1 MFSNLVNVVQRSP
14 NYSTRGEH
22 AVERITVHHTAGI
35 ASVEGLLYMFSR
47 PERNASATYVI
58 GNDGRIGGCVDE
70 EYRPWT
76 SNSKDND
83 QRAITIE
90 VSNNVNGEPWSVGTP
105 AWNSLIK
112 LCVDVCVRYG
122 IRLWWD
128 PDSRT
133 GTLTAHRWYAATA
146 CPGDWMYARFPT
158 IISEVNRT
166 VDGLYQLV
174 AQLQQQIEG
183 LTKKVDALEI
193 ISKAQTEQLKPIV
206 KAILPVYK
214 TIKNMPAEYQPI
226 IEKLVEDGS
235 LKGTGKSL
243 DVSELMAR
251 IFVILDREGV
261 LK

>member
-1 MFSNLVNVVQRSP
+1 MFSNLVDVVQRSP

-70 EYRPWT
+70 EWRPWT

-90 VSNNVNGEPWSVGTP
+90 VSNDVNGEPWSVGTP
-105 AWNSLIK
+105 AWNSLIR

-133 GTLTAHRWYAATA
+133 GSLTAHRWYAATA
-146 CPGDWMYARFPT
+146 CPGDWMYDRFPI

-166 VDGLYQLV
+166 VDGLYQMV
-174 AQLQQQIEG
+174 AQLQQQIED
-183 LTKKVDALEI
+183 LTKRVDALEI
-193 ISKAQTEQLKPIV
+193 VQKAQTEQLKPIV

-214 TIKNMPAEYQPI
+214 SVKNMPAEYQPI
-226 IEKLVEDGS
+226 VEKLVEDGS

-251 IFVILDREGV
+251 IFVILNREGV
-261 LK
+261 L

>member
-1 MFSNLVNVVQRSP
+1 MFSSLVNVVQRSP

-22 AVERITVHHTAGI
+22 TVERITVHHTAGI
-35 ASVEGLLYMFSR
+35 ATVEGLLDMFER
-47 PERNASATYVI
+47 PERVASASYVI

-70 EYRPWT
+70 EWRPWT
-76 SNSKDND
+76 SNSEDND

-90 VSNNVNGEPWSVGTP
+90 VSNDVNGEPWSVGTP
-105 AWNSLIK
+105 AWNSLIR

-133 GTLTAHRWYAATA
+133 GSLTAHRWYAATA
-146 CPGDWMYARFPT
+146 CPGDWMYDRFPI

-174 AQLQQQIEG
+174 AQLQQQIED
-183 LTKKVDALEI
+183 LTKRVDALEI
-193 ISKAQTEQLKPIV
+193 VSKAQTEQLKPIV

-214 TIKNMPAEYQPI
+214 SVKNMPAEYQPI
-226 IEKLVEDGS
+226 VEKLVDDGS

-251 IFVILDREGV
+251 IFVILNREGV
-261 LK
+261 L

>member
-1 MFSNLVNVVQRSP
+1 MFSSLVNVVQRSP

-22 AVERITVHHTAGI
+22 SVERITVHHTAGI

-90 VSNNVNGEPWSVGTP
+90 VSNDVNGEPWSVGTP
-105 AWNSLIK
+105 AWNSLIR
-112 LCVDVCVRYG
+112 LCVDICVRHG

-133 GTLTAHRWYAATA
+133 GSLTAHRWYAATA
-146 CPGDWMYARFPT
+146 CPGDWMYVRFPI

-174 AQLQQQIEG
+174 AQLQQQIED
-183 LTKKVDALEI
+183 LTKRVDALEI

-206 KAILPVYK
+206 KAILPMYK
-214 TIKNMPAEYQPI
+214 SVKNMPAEYQPI

-251 IFVILDREGV
+251 IFVILNREGV
-261 LK
+261 L

>member
-1 MFSNLVNVVQRSP
+1 MFSSLVNVVQRSP

-22 AVERITVHHTAGI
+22 TVERITVHHTAGI
-35 ASVEGLLYMFSR
+35 ASVEGLLYMFLR

-90 VSNNVNGEPWSVGTP
+90 VSNDVNGEPWSVGTP

-128 PDSRT
+128 PGSRT
-133 GTLTAHRWYAATA
+133 GSLTAHRWYAATA
-146 CPGDWMYARFPT
+146 CPGDWMYDRFPI
-158 IISEVNRT
+158 IISEVNRQ

-174 AQLQQQIEG
+174 AQLQQQIED
-183 LTKKVDALEI
+183 LTKRVDALEI
-193 ISKAQTEQLKPIV
+193 VQKAQTEQLKPIV

-214 TIKNMPAEYQPI
+214 TVKNMPAEYQPI

-251 IFVILDREGV
+251 IFVILNREGV
-261 LK
+261 L

>member
-1 MFSNLVNVVQRSP
+1 MFSSLVNVVQRSP

-22 AVERITVHHTAGI
+22 TVERLTVHHTAGI
-35 ASVEGLLYMFSR
+35 ATVEGLLYMFSR

-58 GNDGRIGGCVDE
+58 GNDGRIGGCIDE
-70 EYRPWT
+70 EWRPWT

-90 VSNNVNGEPWSVGTP
+90 VSNDVNGEPWSVGTP
-105 AWNSLIK
+105 AWNSLIR

-133 GTLTAHRWYAATA
+133 GSLTAHRWYAATA
-146 CPGDWMYARFPT
+146 CPGDWMYDRFPI

-174 AQLQQQIEG
+174 AQLQQQIED
-183 LTKKVDALEI
+183 LTKRVDALEI
-193 ISKAQTEQLKPIV
+193 IQKAQTEQFKPIV

-214 TIKNMPAEYQPI
+214 SVKNMPEEYQPT

-261 LK
+261 LR